1 MQKPL
6 VPKSIAKLKNIQM
19 NFEYST
25 ARNYLRP
32 KKKRI
37 VSKKQEL
44 MIEKHDLIKT
54 WANNFILEALEDD
67 KEKVFEIIKMSEKIE
82 NVTH

>member
-6 VPKSIAKLKNIQM
+6 VPKSIARLKNIQT

-25 ARNYLRP
+25 ARMP

-44 MIEKHDLIKT
+44 IIEKHDSIKT

-67 KEKVFEIIKMSEKIE
+67 KGIVFENIKMSEKIE
-82 NVTH
+82 NDTH